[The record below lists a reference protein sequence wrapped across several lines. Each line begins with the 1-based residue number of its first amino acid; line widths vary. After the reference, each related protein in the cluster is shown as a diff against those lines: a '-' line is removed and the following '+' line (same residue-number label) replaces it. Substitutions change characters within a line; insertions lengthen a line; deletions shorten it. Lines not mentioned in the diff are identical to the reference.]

1 MLTIQ
6 QMKDLYNEIAPR
18 LTNYLVANGESYESA
33 KDLVQDTFIKLWS
46 KREQFSLDDNISA
59 MSFTIA
65 KNLRIDKF
73 RRDKFMVEQE
83 EFDVVVDQST
93 LINPTEEEEYL
104 EYIRNCLKKALD
116 ELPEELRECYTL
128 FNIGEMSI
136 KEIAKQLSISESL
149 VKVRIHRAKEKL
161 ADSLSYLK
169 NLVSED

>member
-1 MLTIQ
+1 
-6 QMKDLYNEIAPR
+6 
-18 LTNYLVANGESYESA
+18 
-33 KDLVQDTFIKLWS
+33 
-46 KREQFSLDDNISA
+46 
-59 MSFTIA
+59 
-65 KNLRIDKF
+65 
-73 RRDKFMVEQE
+73 MVEQE